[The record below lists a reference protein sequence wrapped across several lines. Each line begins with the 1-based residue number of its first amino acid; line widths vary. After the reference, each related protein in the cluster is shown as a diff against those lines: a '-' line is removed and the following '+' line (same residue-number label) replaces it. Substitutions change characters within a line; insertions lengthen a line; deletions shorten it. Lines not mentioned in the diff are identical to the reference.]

1 MMRSPTFRRRGILVG
16 VVIAVVSSASHC
28 TSVIP
33 PGPIRPSSLTLT
45 DAEIA
50 ALDAAGAYDTVDAD
64 RYGRVIG
71 EREDEVAGP
80 PPYPSALGGP
90 FQSPSGVAAPSRP
103 TPGPAMKIDSMT
115 ETQLIAYLNSLV
127 WDMSLDHSELALLP
141 CKKAGSGLNCRP
153 DSLSRAYIQPE
164 VGMNRRPV
172 DSIPPNGMVVARI
185 INYSTSPDTEST
197 FRLPPARRAWWYVDR
212 DSIGRPRSRIFVRT
226 YSGVGPAV
234 TFVNTMPW
242 RRCAHAYWHNRPAMA
257 RWRGCADTGGLASA
271 RSNAV
276 DPRAFIRALSFAP
289 RRAMAAEARP
299 VIAAESWI
307 TCSLGCCVG
316 A

>member
-1 MMRSPTFRRRGILVG
+1 MDGLG
-16 VVIAVVSSASHC
+16 
-28 TSVIP
+28 
-33 PGPIRPSSLTLT
+33 TLE
-45 DAEIA
+45 AP
-50 ALDAAGAYDTVDAD
+50 DTT

-71 EREDEVAGP
+71 EREPEGGP
-80 PPYPSALGGP
+80 RPLPSALGGP
-90 FQSPSGVAAPSRP
+90 FQTPSYASPPSRP
-103 TPGPAMKIDSMT
+103 TPGPTMPIDAMS
-115 ETQLIAYLNSLV
+115 ETQLVAYLDSLV

-141 CKKAGSGLNCRP
+141 CRKAGTGLNCRP
-153 DSLSRAYIQPE
+153 DSLARVYIQPE
-164 VGMNRRPV
+164 VGMNRRAV

-185 INYSTSPDTEST
+185 INYTTSSDTEST
-197 FRLPPARRAWWYVDR
+197 FHLPPAQRAWWYVDR
-212 DSIGRPRSRIFVRT
+212 DSAGHARSRIFVRT

-234 TFVNTMPW
+234 TFVSARPW
-242 RRCAHAYWHNRPAMA
+242 RRCPHGYWHNRPAMA

-271 RSNAV
+271 RSDKV

-289 RRAMAAEARP
+289 RRAVAAEARP